1 MRALVALGV
10 CAVVLAAS
18 AASAATLGVA
28 GDALGAGST
37 TVASCDTGGVTLTWA
52 TTAGKVSSVTVAGL
66 ADPGCDG
73 ARVEL
78 AATAAGARIASAT
91 PATVPADGDTADAS
105 VTLAVPGLPAPDLI
119 DGARVLLSGP

>member
-28 GDALGAGST
+28 GDGLGAGST
-37 TVASCDTGGVTLTWA
+37 TVAPCDTGGVTLTWA
-52 TTAGKVSSVTVAGL
+52 TTGGKVSGVTVSGL

-91 PATVPADGDTADAS
+91 PATVAADGDAADAE
-105 VTLAVPGLPAPDLI
+105 VTLAVPGLPAATLI
-119 DGARVLLSGP
+119 DGARVLVSGP